1 MNSPEVTT
9 ELVSVQGV
17 FIPVSFKRSVRARRI
32 SLRVDTAHGVLL
44 TLPLRASRKAGLE
57 LLQAHA
63 GWVQAKLDALP
74 QPLTLKAGGKV
85 PVGGIL
91 HDIVHLPTAHGGA
104 WIEDQSIHVTGA
116 PEFLARRVMDF
127 LKHHARQ
134 RLTEA
139 AVSTAQRIHAH
150 PKAVRIKDTRSRWG
164 SCAPDGTLAFC
175 WRLVC
180 APSFVQD
187 YVVAHE
193 VAHLRHMN
201 HGPQFWA
208 LAEQLTPHRRAASA
222 WLASEGACLLQIGF
236 NSPMM
241 PSKYPLL

>member
-1 MNSPEVTT
+1 MNRPEVTT
-9 ELVSVQGV
+9 ELVSVQGTL
-17 FIPVSFKRSVRARRI
+17 IPVSFKHSTRARRI
-32 SLRVDTAHGVLL
+32 SLRVDVAHGVLL

-57 LLQAHA
+57 LLRAHA
-63 GWVQAKLDALP
+63 EWVQAKLDALP
-74 QPLTLKAGGKV
+74 QPLPLEAGAQV
-85 PVGGIL
+85 PVDGIL
-91 HDIVHLPTAHGGA
+91 HQIIHLPAARGGA
-104 WIEDQSIHVTGA
+104 WIENQSIHVTGA
-116 PEFLARRVMDF
+116 PEFLARRVMDC
-127 LKHHARQ
+127 LRRHARQ

-139 AVSTAQRIHAH
+139 AVSTAQRIQLR

-164 SCAPDGTLAFC
+164 SCTPDGTLAFC

-222 WLASEGACLLQIGF
+222 WLASEGACLLRIGF
-236 NSPMM
+236 NSPMI
-241 PSKYPLL
+241 PPKYPLL